1 MSKYFIWRFCVISL
15 LLYLTATMF
24 SCNTTKKIKYF
35 QDIPDSGKT
44 PNIPEAQYK
53 PLIIRTGDILSIN
66 IETIDPLSTSMINSV
81 NAASGSL
88 VSSGGI
94 TGNATSSPLAAL
106 AGAGQASQPVSGYI
120 VDNEG
125 NVDIPII
132 GKVKAAGYT
141 TDQLKNLVYNQAI
154 KYFKEPT
161 VIIRFAN
168 FKVSVLGEVLKP
180 GQYIMPDEKE
190 SILDAIAMAGDL
202 TIFGKRENV
211 LLIRDNLDG
220 TKTTYRVN
228 LKKSNIMD
236 APYYYLRQNDVIY
249 VEPRSAKSDANDA
262 SQARYVS
269 IAASVL
275 SVLIIIATRIK

>member
-1 MSKYFIWRFCVISL
+1 MSRFSIWRFCVISL
-15 LLYLTATMF
+15 LLYFGVTMF

-44 PNIPEAQYK
+44 ANIPEAQYK
-53 PLIIRTGDILSIN
+53 PLIIRSGDILNIN

-88 VSSGGI
+88 ATSTGA
-94 TGNATSSPLAAL
+94 TGNAATSALAGL
-106 AGAGQASQPVSGYI
+106 AGAGQATQPVSGYI

-141 TDQLKNLVYNQAI
+141 ADQLKSTIYNLAI

-168 FKVSVLGEVLKP
+168 FKVSVLGEVLRP
-180 GQYIMPDEKE
+180 GQYIMPDQKE

-202 TIFGKRENV
+202 TIFGKRGNV

-228 LKKSNIMD
+228 LKKSDIIS

-262 SQARYVS
+262 SQAKYVS
-269 IAASVL
+269 IASAVL
-275 SVLIIIATRIK
+275 SLLIIIATRVK